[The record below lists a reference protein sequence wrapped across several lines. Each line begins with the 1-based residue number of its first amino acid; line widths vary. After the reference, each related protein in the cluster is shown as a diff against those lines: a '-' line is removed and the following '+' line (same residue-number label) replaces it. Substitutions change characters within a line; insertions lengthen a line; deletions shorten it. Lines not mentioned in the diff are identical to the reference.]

1 MSEDLDNN
9 SFGNE
14 KWGFEAEQN
23 WLGFWN
29 LLLQEDRRQN
39 PHLYKK
45 PKDDENNRSPN
56 NPNKA

>member
-1 MSEDLDNN
+1 MIENP
-9 SFGNE
+9 E
-14 KWGFEAEQN
+14 KTHEQKEFEANQN

-39 PHLYKK
+39 PHLYKQ
-45 PKDDENNRSPN
+45 PKEDENHGSSN